1 MPSEYIYT
9 VKQLIAG
16 VDDSVD
22 LVHPNNEG
30 LDWRVYSSVQM
41 LRASLVFFFFF
52 LFNIVKIWVAIVRLW
67 TGFANKRLCVLIVVY
82 FCIEHMSERRKVEG
96 SGV

>member
-1 MPSEYIYT
+1 MQKLFMHTTNLLKIMPSEYIYT

-41 LRASLVFFFFF
+41 LRASLVFFFFP
-52 LFNIVKIWVAIVRLW
+52 V
-67 TGFANKRLCVLIVVY
+67 
-82 FCIEHMSERRKVEG
+82 
-96 SGV
+96 